1 MRLLSCSILVAALLV
16 ALPAYAQQDN
26 TGETSAEERADAHYQ
41 EAVRLMNGGRYR
53 EAVEEFTAAIDLSP
67 SPVLFCNRGVAL
79 IKLAEWE
86 DALRDLRTCRD
97 DYETNEEEMAQ
108 IDAQYQGVRAMVR
121 TLRPRAIEVARDV
134 AAGDI
139 EPEKVTEVKVV
150 EGNKPFDSETLGHL
164 ATGTGAVLWTAA
176 LTLDFLSKDVRE
188 DFVAE
193 SRGGPGTS
201 QQRYDELRREV
212 RNRQRVFIGLGVAG
226 SALTLTGISLLSY
239 NWFFKKPVERD
250 ASASMPKLIV
260 SGTENG
266 GSVRLRI
273 DF

>member
-1 MRLLSCSILVAALLV
+1 
-16 ALPAYAQQDN
+16 
-26 TGETSAEERADAHYQ
+26 
-41 EAVRLMNGGRYR
+41 
-53 EAVEEFTAAIDLSP
+53 
-67 SPVLFCNRGVAL
+67 
-79 IKLAEWE
+79 
-86 DALRDLRTCRD
+86 
-97 DYETNEEEMAQ
+97 MAQ